1 MTLLSCLI
9 VDDEPLSQ
17 DVLKK
22 FVEDAPMLQ
31 LNGICSDALE
41 ALDFLRS
48 KTVDLIFLD
57 INMPKLSGIN
67 FVKTLEN
74 PPLIIF
80 TTAYAEYAVEG
91 FELDAVDY
99 LLKPIAFDR
108 FLKSVNKAIE
118 LQQAWEI
125 LERNKNGISKG
136 EPDYLMIKSD
146 RRIYKINIEE
156 LYYVQSYGDY
166 VKIHTKEK
174 VIIASETM
182 KNMEGHLK
190 TNCIRIH
197 KSYLVNRTA
206 IKYVE
211 GNQVNIHEIMLPIGQ
226 KYRDDFFKAFN
237 KRT

>member
-1 MTLLSCLI
+1 MTSLSCLI

-31 LNGICSDALE
+31 LDGICSDALE
-41 ALDFLRS
+41 ALELLGS
-48 KTVDLIFLD
+48 KAVDLIFLD

-108 FLKSVNKAIE
+108 FLKAVNKAID

-125 LERNKNGISKG
+125 IEKNKNDTGKWES
-136 EPDYLMIKSD
+136 DHLMIKSD
-146 RRIYKINIEE
+146 RRIYKINIKD

-166 VKIHTKEK
+166 VKIHTKDK
-174 VIIASETM
+174 VIIASETL
-182 KNMEGHLK
+182 KKMEEHLK
-190 TNCIRIH
+190 AHCVRIH
-197 KSYLVNRTA
+197 KSYLVNKAA

-211 GNQVNIHEIMLPIGQ
+211 GNQVNIHDTMLPIGQ
-226 KYRDDFFKAFN
+226 KYRDDFFRTFN
-237 KRT
+237 KIP

>member
-1 MTLLSCLI
+1 MTFLSCLI

-22 FVEDAPMLQ
+22 FVDDAPMLK
-31 LNGICSDALE
+31 LEGICSDALE

-108 FLKSVNKAIE
+108 FLKAVNKAIE

-125 LERNKNGISKG
+125 LEKNKINKS

-146 RRIYKINIEE
+146 KRIYKINIDE

-182 KNMEGHLK
+182 KNMEEHLRA
-190 TNCIRIH
+190 NCIRIH

-211 GNQVNIHEIMLPIGQ
+211 GNQVKVNDIMLPIGQ
-226 KYRDDFFKAFN
+226 KYRDDFFKTF
-237 KRT
+237 KGRT

>member
-1 MTLLSCLI
+1 MTSLSCLI

-31 LNGICSDALE
+31 LDGICSDALE
-41 ALDFLRS
+41 ALDFLRN

-80 TTAYAEYAVEG
+80 TTAYAEYAVQG

-108 FLKSVNKAIE
+108 FLKAVNKAIE
-118 LQQAWEI
+118 LQQAWKIIEK
-125 LERNKNGISKG
+125 NKNDAARG
-136 EPDYLMIKSD
+136 ESDYLMIKSD
-146 RRIYKINIEE
+146 KRIYKIHLDE
-156 LYYVQSYGDY
+156 LYFVQSYGDY
-166 VKIHTKEK
+166 VKIHTKGK
-174 VIIASETM
+174 VIIASETL
-182 KNMEGHLK
+182 KNMEKHLQ
-190 TNCIRIH
+190 THCIRIH

-211 GNQVNIHEIMLPIGQ
+211 GNQVNINDTMLPIGQ

-237 KRT
+237 GQV

>member
-1 MTLLSCLI
+1 MTMLSCLI

-17 DVLKK
+17 EVLKK
-22 FVEDAPMLQ
+22 FVDDAPLLQ

-41 ALDFLRS
+41 ALEFLRQN
-48 KTVDLIFLD
+48 TVDLIFLD

-91 FELDAVDY
+91 FELNAVDY

-108 FLKSVNKAIE
+108 FLKAVNKAVE

-125 LERNKNGISKG
+125 IERSKNDLNK
-136 EPDYLMIKSD
+136 EETDYLMIRSD
-146 RRIYKINIEE
+146 KRIYKINIDD

-166 VKIHTKEK
+166 VKIYTKEK
-174 VIIASETM
+174 VIIASETL
-182 KNMEGHLK
+182 KNMEQYLK
-190 TNCIRIH
+190 THCIGYH
-197 KSYLVNRTA
+197 KSTLSTGSY
-206 IKYVE
+206 
-211 GNQVNIHEIMLPIGQ
+211 
-226 KYRDDFFKAFN
+226 
-237 KRT
+237 

>member
-1 MTLLSCLI
+1 MTMLSCLI

-17 DVLKK
+17 EVLKK
-22 FVEDAPMLQ
+22 FVDDAPLLQ

-41 ALDFLRS
+41 ALEFLRQN
-48 KTVDLIFLD
+48 TVDLIFLD

-91 FELDAVDY
+91 FELNAVDY

-108 FLKSVNKAIE
+108 FLKAVNKAVE

-125 LERNKNGISKG
+125 IERSKNDLNK
-136 EPDYLMIKSD
+136 EETDYLIIISD
-146 RRIYKINIEE
+146 KLIYKINIDD

-166 VKIHTKEK
+166 VKIYTKEK
-174 VIIASETM
+174 VIIASETL
-182 KNMEGHLK
+182 KNMEQYLK
-190 TNCIRIH
+190 THCIRIH
-197 KSYLVNRTA
+197 KSYIVNKEA

-211 GNQVNIHEIMLPIGQ
+211 GNQVKTHDIMLPIGQ
-226 KYRDDFFKAFN
+226 KYRDDFFKIF
-237 KRT
+237 KEGK

>member
-41 ALDFLRS
+41 ALEFLRN

-108 FLKSVNKAIE
+108 FLKAVNKAIE
-118 LQQAWEI
+118 QQQAWEI
-125 LERNKNGISKG
+125 IERNKMNKE
-136 EPDYLMIKSD
+136 EPDCLTIRSD
-146 RRIYKINIEE
+146 KRIYKIYIDD

-174 VIIASETM
+174 VIIASETL
-182 KNMEGHLK
+182 KNMEEYLK
-190 TNCIRIH
+190 AHCIRIH
-197 KSYLVNRTA
+197 KSYLVNKKS

-211 GNQVNIHEIMLPIGQ
+211 GNQVKIYDIMLPIGQ
-226 KYRDDFFKAFN
+226 KYRDEFFKVF
-237 KRT
+237 KER

>member
-22 FVEDAPMLQ
+22 FVEDSPMLQ

-108 FLKSVNKAIE
+108 FLKAVNKAND

-125 LERNKNGISKG
+125 IGRNKNGIGK
-136 EPDYLMIKSD
+136 EAPDFLTIKSD
-146 RRIYKINIEE
+146 KRIYKINIRE
-156 LYYVQSYGDY
+156 LYYIQSYGDY

-174 VIIASETM
+174 VIIASETL
-182 KNMEGHLK
+182 KNMEEHLK
-190 TNCIRIH
+190 THFIRIH
-197 KSYLVNRTA
+197 KSYLVNRKA

-211 GNQVNIHEIMLPIGQ
+211 GNQVNIHDNILPIGQ
-226 KYRDDFFKAFN
+226 KYRDEFFKAFDE
-237 KRT
+237 RP

>member
-1 MTLLSCLI
+1 MTMLSCLI

-17 DVLKK
+17 EVLKK
-22 FVEDAPMLQ
+22 FVDDAPLLQ

-41 ALDFLRS
+41 ALEFLRQN
-48 KTVDLIFLD
+48 TVDLIFLD

-91 FELDAVDY
+91 FELNAVDY

-108 FLKSVNKAIE
+108 FLKAVNKAVE

-125 LERNKNGISKG
+125 IERSKNDLNKE
-136 EPDYLMIKSD
+136 EPDYLMIRSD
-146 RRIYKINIEE
+146 KRIYKINIDD

-166 VKIHTKEK
+166 VKIYTKEK
-174 VIIASETM
+174 VIIASETL
-182 KNMEGHLK
+182 KNMEQYLK
-190 TNCIRIH
+190 
-197 KSYLVNRTA
+197 SPLY
-206 IKYVE
+206 
-211 GNQVNIHEIMLPIGQ
+211 Q
-226 KYRDDFFKAFN
+226 DS
-237 KRT
+237 

>member
-1 MTLLSCLI
+1 MNSLSCLI

-31 LNGICSDALE
+31 LDGICSDALE

-48 KTVDLIFLD
+48 KAVDLIFLD

-108 FLKSVNKAIE
+108 FLKAVNKAIE

-125 LERNKNGISKG
+125 IEKNKSETSKG
-136 EPDYLMIKSD
+136 ETDYLMIKSD
-146 RRIYKINIEE
+146 KRIYKINIDE

-166 VKIHTKEK
+166 VKIHTREK
-174 VIIASETM
+174 VIIASETL
-182 KNMEGHLK
+182 KNMVDLLRAH
-190 TNCIRIH
+190 CIRIH

-211 GNQVNIHEIMLPIGQ
+211 GNQVNIHNTMLPIGQ
-226 KYRDDFFKAFN
+226 KYRDEFLKTFN
-237 KRT
+237 ERP